1 MVLNT
6 IKYLLTG
13 DNSSAEKEYNKILK
27 NLSLNDEN
35 PEHKDEIK
43 MLRDAFD
50 IGYTAHKGQ
59 LRQSGEEYFS
69 HCLQQTSL
77 EKAYEET
84 ISDFLGKFHLWFYH
98 QG

>member
-27 NLSLNDEN
+27 NLSLSDEN

-43 MLRDAFD
+43 ESED
-50 IGYTAHKGQ
+50 IIKV
-59 LRQSGEEYFS
+59 LKKRFLFS
-69 HCLQQTSL
+69 
-77 EKAYEET
+77 
-84 ISDFLGKFHLWFYH
+84 KFFNKCADSININPRR
-98 QG
+98 